1 MAIGY
6 WRNCDIDDAEAE
18 KSGLVAWP
26 GKMFLDLLLPDAEPV
41 VRISFF
47 CFDKAANRLP
57 EAMWLSF
64 LPQAPEPK
72 GWMLEKVDRW
82 VSPFDVVRGGNR
94 QMHAVSSGVRY
105 QDAQGSLSI
114 ETLDAPV
121 VALGE
126 KSPIAYSTAQP
137 DIAKGIHFSLYNNA
151 WGTNYIQWF
160 GEDTRF
166 RFVLRA

>member
-1 MAIGY
+1 
-6 WRNCDIDDAEAE
+6 
-18 KSGLVAWP
+18 L
-26 GKMFLDLLLPDAEPV
+26 FLPDADPV
-41 VRISFF
+41 VQINFS
-47 CFDKAANRLP
+47 CFAKVANRLP

-72 GWMLEKVDRW
+72 GWMLEKVDQL

-94 QMHAVSSGVRY
+94 QIHALSGALHY

-126 KSPIAYSTAQP
+126 KSPLAYSTAQP
-137 DIAKGIHFSLYNNA
+137 DIAKGIHFSLFNNA